1 MSAQTEYIKRVLA
14 TLQNNPTNADLDF
27 LVEAHASIGYLA
39 ATAESDAEMAEAQ
52 RKYDEATAAARIRED
67 ALVSGIKVTADTV
80 TAKVAVETF
89 DSKKAEVKAYEKARK
104 LKNLLESVE
113 QAINAIKFIGRTEYS
128 GPTGE
133 RDVVPR

>member
-1 MSAQTEYIKRVLA
+1 MSTEYIKRVLA
-14 TLQNNPTNADLDF
+14 TLQSNPTNADIDF

-39 ATAESDAEMAEAQ
+39 ASAESAAEMAEAQ

-67 ALVSGIKVTADTV
+67 ALVSGTKVTADIV
-80 TAKVAVETF
+80 AAKVAVETF
-89 DSKKAEVKAYEKARK
+89 ESKKAEVKAYEKSRK
-104 LKNLLESVE
+104 LRNLLESVE